1 MTKLQHYNI
10 LLVED
15 EALLLQSLIRN
26 INALYAGFRVAFQ
39 AADGRKALQVLK
51 NKNVHL
57 VITDI
62 RMPVMDGLALSKLI
76 HEQYPSI
83 FTIVLTGYA
92 DFSYAREA
100 LKQGVFDYLLKPVT
114 PETLSDALGRVRVQ
128 LQKYYELY
136 EDAGLAKRGAEEII
150 DYAVLYMR
158 EHYMDEIDLGQLASE
173 IGFTSAYL
181 TKLFNRFK
189 GETPLKYLTDI
200 RIHEAKRLLLDTT
213 LTISQ
218 VGMSVGYPDQFHFSK
233 IFRKYTG
240 QNPTSYRKQN
250 REGGREQD

>member
-26 INALYAGFRVAFQ
+26 INALDAGFRVAFQ

-92 DFSYAREA
+92 DFS
-100 LKQGVFDYLLKPVT
+100 
-114 PETLSDALGRVRVQ
+114 
-128 LQKYYELY
+128 
-136 EDAGLAKRGAEEII
+136 
-150 DYAVLYMR
+150 
-158 EHYMDEIDLGQLASE
+158 
-173 IGFTSAYL
+173 
-181 TKLFNRFK
+181 
-189 GETPLKYLTDI
+189 
-200 RIHEAKRLLLDTT
+200 
-213 LTISQ
+213 
-218 VGMSVGYPDQFHFSK
+218 
-233 IFRKYTG
+233 
-240 QNPTSYRKQN
+240 
-250 REGGREQD
+250 